1 MIEEDE
7 NGFLETPTPE
17 DMMGSG
23 MFGNKNEGLSH
34 DALIMLAYSKC
45 INALSKEMKEGVS
58 EMIVMPN
65 GNKKILG
72 VEDTRQ
78 TAIESVKTLKNVT
91 IADLIGTKEEVKIRE
106 LLAKIKDK
114 DDFHLENQKKW
125 WSSLNGMDRR
135 KYMEKN
141 IQHIDGYFCTAF
153 GFYGQSILDKIDL
166 YREVFEEIERGLA
179 SRHYNKKKRA
189 GGTLS
194 E

>member
-34 DALIMLAYSKC
+34 DALIMMAYSKC

-58 EMIVMPN
+58 EMIIMPN

-106 LLAKIKDK
+106 LLAKIK
-114 DDFHLENQKKW
+114 
-125 WSSLNGMDRR
+125 M
-135 KYMEKN
+135 
-141 IQHIDGYFCTAF
+141 I
-153 GFYGQSILDKIDL
+153 SI
-166 YREVFEEIERGLA
+166 
-179 SRHYNKKKRA
+179 
-189 GGTLS
+189 
-194 E
+194 